1 MWLQKYIQLLLLV
14 KLPIMIKSF
23 VTNLRFVVLV
33 LLFMFHYSDSNS
45 QMWGGLFNENR
56 KYNQDITLY
65 ESKRFVIDSII
76 GRSSSPVYL
85 EIDAIAAAKSGE
97 LTTIVYSCDSLKRK
111 GVVFCFWS
119 DFWNKYGTDFKG
131 FKYKRLTN
139 DEAYT
144 LIKMILNEVGKFS
157 KRTYSG
163 MSYMGGLMVD
173 GGETY
178 FDYLGM
184 TILLTGNKE
193 GVSNIRLFWG
203 DFDAEWNIGDVER
216 MKKRLDQKNKKLSY

>member
-1 MWLQKYIQLLLLV
+1 MK
-14 KLPIMIKSF
+14 
-23 VTNLRFVVLV
+23 TNLIKIFSLTIFIFINQENI
-33 LLFMFHYSDSNS
+33 LS
-45 QMWGGLFNENR
+45 QMWGGLFNEYR

-65 ESKRFVIDSII
+65 ESKRYIIDSVI
-76 GRSSSPVYL
+76 GRSATPVYL
-85 EIDAIAAAKSGE
+85 EIDAIAAARSGE
-97 LTTIVYSCDSLKRK
+97 LTTLVYSCDSLKKK

-131 FKYKRLTN
+131 YKYKRLTN
-139 DEAYT
+139 DEAYL
-144 LIKMILNEVGKFS
+144 LIKIILSEVDKFRS
-157 KRTYSG
+157 RTYSG
-163 MSYMGGLMVD
+163 MYYMGGLMTD

-216 MKKRLDQKNKKLSY
+216 MKKRLDQKNKKLKY